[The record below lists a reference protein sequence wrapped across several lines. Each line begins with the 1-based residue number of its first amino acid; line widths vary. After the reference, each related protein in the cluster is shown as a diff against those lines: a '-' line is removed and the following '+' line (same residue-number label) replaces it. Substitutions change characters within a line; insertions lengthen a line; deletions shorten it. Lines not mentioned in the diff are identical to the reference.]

1 MQIVMAPAGSLAR
14 RPTDRQTDRGGGG
27 EMPSDGGASWR
38 AGEER
43 REGAEGRRK
52 EGRAVMRSD

>member
-1 MQIVMAPAGSLAR
+1 MQIVMAPAGSPPPDDRPR
-14 RPTDRQTDRGGGG
+14 RGGG